1 MVKKYRVELTA
12 GEHQSL
18 QEIVTSG
25 KHSARKMK
33 RAQAVLKAD
42 EGWSDSEIS
51 EALDISIPTL
61 ERLRKLEVEE
71 GLERALTGRESRR
84 VYAGKLDGEKEA
96 RLIALA
102 CSEAPEGRSRW
113 TLSLLADQMV
123 QLGYVDAVSYETV
136 RRTLKK
142 TNSSP
147 G

>member
-1 MVKKYRVELTA
+1 MVKKYIVELTA

-71 GLERALTGRESRR
+71 GWERALTGRESSR
-84 VYAGKLDGEKEA
+84 VYARKLDGEKEA